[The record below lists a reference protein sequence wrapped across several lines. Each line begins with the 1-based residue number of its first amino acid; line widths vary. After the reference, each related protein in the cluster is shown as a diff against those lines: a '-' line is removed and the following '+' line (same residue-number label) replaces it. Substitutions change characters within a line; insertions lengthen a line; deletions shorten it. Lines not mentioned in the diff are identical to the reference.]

1 MCINFQ
7 QKMNAKCLHFGTLL
21 GRFLRRKMVIFVSLC
36 CRGFRISKKC
46 QGRSQKDAKLGGL
59 GTQNSQF
66 GVLLGPAGP
75 LFGALGC
82 KRSYFGSPI
91 HCERVNFEFFYG
103 NCIFLHSTHGNAMQ
117 KRQRPPPSS
126 AAGPRSRA
134 AVHTCNRLL
143 CREHIL

>member
-1 MCINFQ
+1 MFFGGDICVSILNK
-7 QKMNAKCLHFGTLL
+7 KMNAKCLHFGTLL

-36 CRGFRISKKC
+36 SCGCQNSKKC
-46 QGRSQKDAKLGGL
+46 HGRSQKDAKLGAL

-66 GVLLGPAGP
+66 RVLFRPAGP

-103 NCIFLHSTHGNAMQ
+103 NCIFFAFLQTFSIQCFFIYFLMILHE
-117 KRQRPPPSS
+117 K
-126 AAGPRSRA
+126 
-134 AVHTCNRLL
+134 
-143 CREHIL
+143 I